1 MFMKVSRLAVA
12 VFCSA
17 LGAAFAG
24 SSHAQQK
31 PNPTFELA
39 MCNLSDFQGVFVALR
54 HKQNAQKWAVD
65 GWYAIPDGG
74 CTFIGTFLRD
84 TIYYFGESN
93 DGAVWSAADT
103 DKTAAAECIDLEKTF
118 KRASGGSCAE
128 GQLTAR
134 FRLITVPANL
144 SRLTFTLTGR
154 R

>member
-1 MFMKVSRLAVA
+1 MKVSRLAVA
-12 VFCSA
+12 VLCSA

-54 HKQNAQKWAVD
+54 HKQNTQKWAVD

-74 CTFIGTFLRD
+74 CTFIGTFL
-84 TIYYFGESN
+84 
-93 DGAVWSAADT
+93 SAADT

-128 GQLTAR
+128 GQLTAK

>member
-1 MFMKVSRLAVA
+1 MRRSPLAAA
-12 VFCSA
+12 VLCSA
-17 LGAAFAG
+17 LGALCTG
-24 SSHAQQK
+24 SSHAQQT
-31 PNPTFELA
+31 PDPTFELA

-54 HKQNAQKWAVD
+54 HKQDAQKWTVD

-74 CTFIGTFLRD
+74 CTFIGSFLRD

-93 DGAVWSAADT
+93 DGAIWSAADT
-103 DKTAAAECIDLEKTF
+103 DNTGAAECIDLEKTF
-118 KRASGGSCAE
+118 RRASGGSCAA
-128 GQLTAR
+128 GQVSAR